1 MKIEIK
7 NNLNETD
14 TAKVNN
20 IIADLVARNMMNGSS
35 LLKAKKQAFNRMM
48 EPDNKKV
55 FLAWLA
61 DNSNPFILSESNKTS

>member
-1 MKIEIK
+1 MKTEIK

-35 LLKAKKQAFNRMM
+35 LLKAKEQAFNTMM
-48 EPDNKKV
+48 KPDNKKV
-55 FLAWLA
+55 FLVWLS
-61 DNSNPFILSESNKTS
+61 DMTHRLPKSN